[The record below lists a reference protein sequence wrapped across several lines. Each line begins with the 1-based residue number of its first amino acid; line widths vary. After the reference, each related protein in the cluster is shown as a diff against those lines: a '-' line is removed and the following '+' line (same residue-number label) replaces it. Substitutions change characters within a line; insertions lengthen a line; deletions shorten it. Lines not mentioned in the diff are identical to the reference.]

1 MRTMEVNAPAPTS
14 RAAVVGGR
22 DDELA
27 ALARLLE
34 EDGPRIAHV
43 YGIAGIGKS
52 TLLRLFRDGP
62 GANAA
67 LVVLMD
73 CRGVEPT
80 PSGFLAA
87 LARTAGAEADSRDA
101 LLRRLGAAPG
111 PVIVALDTF
120 EVFRLMDTWL
130 RTSLVPCLPGNL
142 RLIIAG
148 RHAPAPAWFA
158 GGLAEQT
165 VTLPLA
171 GLAADAAAALLRRSG
186 LAPRRCAA
194 MAARLHGHPL
204 ALQLA
209 ASALGAHRDFELA
222 EAPLHRVMDSLTGI
236 HLAEVDDPALRRVI
250 DATAVV
256 RRVSVPLL
264 ASMFPDMDA
273 DAAYDALKNLPFA
286 EVAGDGLRLHEA
298 VRDAVAQTLRVRDP
312 ARHLDYRRRAW
323 RALAREAR
331 AAPGTDLWR
340 YTADMLYL
348 VENPVC
354 REAFFP
360 SGASGLNV
368 EHLGAEDVG
377 AVARIARAHEGPEA
391 TACLERWLAT
401 QPGAFMLARDARQTC
416 VGFCCRFDPD
426 TVPAEHLAA
435 DPVTAAWQADLRAR
449 PLPAGQ
455 RALFIR
461 RWLGLDDGEGPGAVQ
476 AATWL
481 DLKRTYM
488 EMRPCLGRVYLTVT
502 DLAPYAAVAEELG
515 FRVLPDSAVTLDGR
529 TYHSAA
535 LDFGP
540 KSVDGWLAHLAA
552 TELGLT
558 AADDLLD
565 REARELRVDGRRVSL
580 TPLEFALLAYLQA
593 NPGRAVSREELL
605 REVWGSGYTG
615 WSNKVDAVVAALRR
629 KLGGHAGCLQT
640 VTGVGYRYR
649 AE

>member
-1 MRTMEVNAPAPTS
+1 MGIHSPAPAS
-14 RAAVVGGR
+14 RSASGSGR
-22 DDELA
+22 EAELA
-27 ALARLLE
+27 TLARLLAE
-34 EDGPRIAHV
+34 GGPRIAHV

-62 GANAA
+62 DADAA
-67 LVVLMD
+67 QVVLMD

-87 LARTAGAEADSRDA
+87 LAEAAGAEGDAQDA
-101 LLRRLGAAPG
+101 LLSRLAAAPA
-111 PVIVALDTF
+111 PVILALDTF

-130 RTSLVPCLPGNL
+130 RTCLAPRLPGNM

-148 RHAPAPAWFA
+148 RHPPAPVWFA

-171 GLAADAAAALLRRSG
+171 GLAPDAAVVLLGRSG
-186 LAPRRCAA
+186 LAPGRCEA
-194 MAARLHGHPL
+194 MATRLHGHPL

-209 ASALGAHRDFELA
+209 ASALGARNDLELA

-236 HLAEVDDPALRRVI
+236 HLAEVEDPALRRVI

-264 ASMFPDMDA
+264 ASMFPDLDA

-331 AAPGTDLWR
+331 AAPGPDLWR

-360 SGASGLNV
+360 SGSTGLSV
-368 EHLGAEDVG
+368 EHAGAEDVG
-377 AVARIARAHEGPEA
+377 AVARIVRAHEGPEA
-391 TACLERWLAT
+391 AACLEHWLGT
-401 QPGAFMLARDARQTC
+401 QPGAFMVAQDSRQTC

-426 TVPAEHLAA
+426 TVPAEHLAT

-461 RWLGLDDGEGPGAVQ
+461 RWLGAEDGERPGGVQ
-476 AATWL
+476 AALWL

-488 EMRPCLGRVYLTVT
+488 EMRPHLGRVYLTVT
-502 DLAPYAAVAEELG
+502 ELVPYAAVAEELG
-515 FRVLPDSAVTLDGR
+515 FRVLPGCAVVLDGR

-540 KSVDGWLAHLAA
+540 ESVDGWLADLAA
-552 TELGLT
+552 AELSLT
-558 AADDLLD
+558 GADEVLD
-565 REARELRVDGRRVSL
+565 REARELRVDGRRVPL
-580 TPLEFALLAYLQA
+580 TPLEFALLAYLHA
-593 NPGRAVSREELL
+593 STGRAVAREELL

-615 WSNKVDAVVAALRR
+615 WSNKVDAVVASLRR
-629 KLGGHAGCLQT
+629 KLGRHARCLQT

-649 AE
+649 ME